1 MVLGTMGVPKMS
13 HDGTADVI
21 ASGMTVGEI
30 ADLPIGIFDSGLGGL
45 TVWRVLQ
52 QELPQESFVYFG
64 DTAHLPYGERSR
76 EEIFGYVAQIVAW
89 LQAQPVKLI
98 VMACNTSSAL
108 VLDQIRA
115 CCDVPI
121 LGLILPA
128 AQAAVAT
135 GSRIGVIATPATA
148 RSGAYGRAIRDCSSA
163 GSVLCWQ
170 QSCPEF
176 VPLIETD
183 PMPVERLQQVARQYL
198 DPLLEQTIDTLV
210 YGCTH
215 YPLLADIIRPM
226 LPSTV
231 QIVDPAVALTQAV
244 VQELQLWGLQAPATG
259 QGEPAD
265 SMALTRFFVSGDPS
279 AFAHRAARWLP
290 YLPHVQRVNL
300 PAALRVDPA
309 RADSLAG

>member
-1 MVLGTMGVPKMS
+1 MVLGARGVPEIS
-13 HDGTADVI
+13 RDETVDVL
-21 ASGMTVGEI
+21 ASGMTGGEI

-76 EEIFGYVAQIVAW
+76 EEILGYVAQIVAW

-148 RSGAYGRAIRDCSSA
+148 HSGAYGRAIRDCSPP

-170 QSCPEF
+170 QGCPEF

-183 PMPVERLQQVARQYL
+183 PMPVRRLQQVAQDYL
-198 DPLLEQTIDTLV
+198 DPLLEQRIDTLV

-215 YPLLADIIRPM
+215 YPLLEDIIRPM

-231 QIVDPAVALTQAV
+231 QIVDPAVALTRAV
-244 VQELQLWGLQAPATG
+244 VQELALWGLQAPAAR
-259 QGEPAD
+259 QDDLAD
-265 SMALTRFFVSGDPS
+265 LMALTRFFVSGDPL

-290 YLPHVQRVNL
+290 YPPPVQRVNL
-300 PAALRVDPA
+300 PAALRVDPP
-309 RADSLAG
+309 RPDSLVG